1 VAFGNADAAVELANG
16 AVSLDTANPN
26 LEAKKAHLCWVVGA
40 GLQARP
46 GGGLKTP
53 PYINTSEPR
62 T

>member
-1 VAFGNADAAVELANG
+1 VKVAFGNADAAVELANG

-46 GGGLKTP
+46 GGV
-53 PYINTSEPR
+53 
-62 T
+62 